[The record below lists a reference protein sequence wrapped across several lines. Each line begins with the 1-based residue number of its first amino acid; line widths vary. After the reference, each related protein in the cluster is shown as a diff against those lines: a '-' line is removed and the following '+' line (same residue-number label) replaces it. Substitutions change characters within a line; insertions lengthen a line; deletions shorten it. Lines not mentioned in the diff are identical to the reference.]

1 MLQWLMLHV
10 DAAMV
15 DAAMVD
21 ATVDTMIDA
30 MVDAMPEVAHPSVK
44 NISSKACYG
53 TVLLS

>member
-1 MLQWLMLHV
+1 MLHV

-30 MVDAMPEVAHPSVK
+30 MVDAMPEVPHPSVK